1 MESKIW
7 PEIAERNRR
16 LFAKQRRAIHR
27 EQDMAGDRG
36 AKSKALGK
44 AKMSD

>member
-1 MESKIW
+1 MLDRAPMIC
-7 PEIAERNRR
+7 
-16 LFAKQRRAIHR
+16 QTYRAIHR